1 MPPIGQKDAGI
12 IIVTHRK
19 EGYFASLLEPNKNIK
34 INNTTL
40 DDKAVLLKHN
50 DIIFI
55 NHIPMQFLW
64 TDK

>member
-1 MPPIGQKDAGI
+1 MTRIDHEGVGI

-19 EGYFASLLEPNKNIK
+19 EGYFASILEPNKNIK
-34 INNTTL
+34 INSTAL
-40 DDKAVLLKHN
+40 GDKSLLLKHN

>member
-40 DDKAVLLKHN
+40 DDKAVLLN
-50 DIIFI
+50 
-55 NHIPMQFLW
+55 
-64 TDK
+64 T